1 MDSHHVLTGVG
12 DLVEYKMVGLGV
24 YSLLCAQARSLT
36 QVSVEPPSVTSL
48 LLFLHHQSQSCT
60 LKLIQVSVL
69 CIAAVHTGMAA
80 EGDGAAEI
88 QKMINGNLQLS

>member
-36 QVSVEPPSVTSL
+36 
-48 LLFLHHQSQSCT
+48 
-60 LKLIQVSVL
+60 
-69 CIAAVHTGMAA
+69 
-80 EGDGAAEI
+80 
-88 QKMINGNLQLS
+88 